1 MQNQKVL
8 KADYNNLL
16 ALRALTETYED
27 VAIAKMQEIRG
38 EVIGTRNFL
47 FGVSEI
53 FTLAKSAYLSQ
64 IVDISDKGARQAEI
78 DFMHKNRKMAIVFIS
93 GNHSLLGN
101 IVFQAY
107 KVFLDLSHKV
117 NADLVIMGDIGRY
130 LASGERP
137 SLTFTYFPFDDFVL
151 TDAQIKPVISHI
163 ANYEK
168 VYVVYPRFK
177 SVLVQ
182 IPQVDDVTGGVKIE
196 QASKGVKKYLFE
208 PSAKEVMRYFEDQ
221 IVGTLFKQKVLES
234 MLAKYASR
242 LTIMDEATITI
253 DKYIENN
260 KKAELIS
267 KKKEDNRR
275 LMQSFAGISLWR

>member
-1 MQNQKVL
+1 MQNQKAIV
-8 KADYNNLL
+8 AEFNNLL

-27 VAIAKMQEIRG
+27 VAIAKMQQIRG
-38 EVIGTRNFL
+38 EVIETRNFL
-47 FGVSEI
+47 FGVAEI
-53 FTLAKSAYLSQ
+53 FALAKSAYLFRVVN
-64 IVDISDKGARQAEI
+64 IGNKKERQAEI
-78 DFMHKNRKMAIVFIS
+78 DFMHKNRKAAIVFIS

-107 KVFLDLSHKV
+107 KVFLDLSRKV

-137 SLTFTYFPFDDFVL
+137 PLAFAYYPFDDFVL
-151 TDAQIKPVISHI
+151 SDESIKPVVSHI
-163 ANYEK
+163 ATYEK
-168 VYVVYPRFK
+168 VFVVYPRFK

-182 IPQVDDVTGGVKIE
+182 VPQVDDITGGVKIE
-196 QASKGVKKYLFE
+196 QASKGAKKYSFE

-253 DKYIENN
+253 DKYIDNN
-260 KKAELIS
+260 KKSELLS
-267 KKKEDNRR
+267 QKRENNRR
-275 LMQSFAGISLWR
+275 LLQSFAGVSLWK